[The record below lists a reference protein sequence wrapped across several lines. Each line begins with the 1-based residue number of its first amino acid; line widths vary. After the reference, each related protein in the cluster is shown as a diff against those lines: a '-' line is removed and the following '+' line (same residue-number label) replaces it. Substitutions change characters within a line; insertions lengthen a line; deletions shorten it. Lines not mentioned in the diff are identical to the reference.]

1 VPTYEYE
8 CKKCGHVFEEF
19 QRITAEPLSK
29 CPKCS
34 GKVVR
39 LPGAGAGII
48 FKGSGFYATDYRS
61 ESYKRAAKG
70 DSHGHAEKG
79 ATGEKPAH
87 ADKAAHESGKI
98 GSKTG
103 TRGKGADAD
112 KGKKKH

>member
-1 VPTYEYE
+1 MPTYEYE

-34 GKVVR
+34 GKLRR

-70 DSHGHAEKG
+70 ESHSHTDKGPAAGKPANEAGKACGKTGAGGKGAHAEKG
-79 ATGEKPAH
+79 
-87 ADKAAHESGKI
+87 
-98 GSKTG
+98 
-103 TRGKGADAD
+103 
-112 KGKKKH
+112 KKK

>member
-1 VPTYEYE
+1 MPTYEYE

-19 QRITAEPLSK
+19 QRMTAEPLSK

-61 ESYKRAAKG
+61 ESYKRAAKR
-70 DSHGHAEKG
+70 DSGSKPTHADKPAHEAGKTGAKPGAPEKGTHAEKG
-79 ATGEKPAH
+79 
-87 ADKAAHESGKI
+87 
-98 GSKTG
+98 
-103 TRGKGADAD
+103 
-112 KGKKKH
+112 KKK

>member
-19 QRITAEPLSK
+19 QRITAEPLTK

-34 GKVVR
+34 GKLVR

-61 ESYKRAAKG
+61 DSYRRAAKG
-70 DSHGHAEKG
+70 ESHSHGKNKVRG
-79 ATGEKPAH
+79 DKPAH
-87 ADKAAHESGKI
+87 DAGKADT
-98 GSKTG
+98 KTANSEKG
-103 TRGKGADAD
+103 TQGE
-112 KGKKKH
+112 KGKKT

>member
-1 VPTYEYE
+1 MPTYEYE

-34 GKVVR
+34 GKLRR

-61 ESYKRAAKG
+61 ESYKLAAKG
-70 DSHGHAEKG
+70 ESHSRG
-79 ATGEKPAH
+79 AKAADAGKPAH
-87 ADKAAHESGKI
+87 SDKPAHEAGKTDTKTAASGK
-98 GSKTG
+98 G
-103 TRGKGADAD
+103 THPE
-112 KGKKKH
+112 KGKKK